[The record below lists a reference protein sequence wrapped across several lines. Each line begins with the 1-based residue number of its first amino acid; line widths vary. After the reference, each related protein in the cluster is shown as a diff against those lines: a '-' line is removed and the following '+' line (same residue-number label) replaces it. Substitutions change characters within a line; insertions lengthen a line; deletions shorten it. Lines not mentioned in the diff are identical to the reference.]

1 MILCFVQTSPIELVA
16 AENNLQ
22 KGKSILPYIDLGFI
36 ASLLGFRN
44 KAILFIYLAFSSMKL
59 EHETIVV
66 LPPQSRNIRQKVAS
80 LFSSTFRHHHTEI
93 ITHQSCSLAFSKA
106 HFSVIL
112 VSVNYNVDNIVF
124 S

>member
-1 MILCFVQTSPIELVA
+1 
-16 AENNLQ
+16 
-22 KGKSILPYIDLGFI
+22 
-36 ASLLGFRN
+36 
-44 KAILFIYLAFSSMKL
+44 MKL

-80 LFSSTFRHHHTEI
+80 LFSANFRHHHTEI

-112 VSVNYNVDNIVF
+112 VSMNYNVNDIVF